1 MYDPQNQEG
10 QKTVHSKINFLEGL
24 HAYQNVLLISEQIET
39 QEHNIL
45 YLSEL

>member
-10 QKTVHSKINFLEGL
+10 QKTAHSKIHFLKGL
-24 HAYQNVLLISEQIET
+24 HAYQKVLLISEKTET